1 MKVELII
8 LLFLGRATSN
18 RIRCTITLHVT
29 RLMRLVLNMIGN
41 AKIMKK
47 LFPNFLKILQSTSAC
62 IFHKLSLRI
71 LNHSDALKISRNL
84 GDKPLCSFLVRI

>member
-1 MKVELII
+1 MYYYTP
-8 LLFLGRATSN
+8 RDTSDE
-18 RIRCTITLHVT
+18 TSAKYD
-29 RLMRLVLNMIGN
+29 IGN

>member
-1 MKVELII
+1 MYYYTP
-8 LLFLGRATSN
+8 RDTSDE
-18 RIRCTITLHVT
+18 TSVKYD
-29 RLMRLVLNMIGN
+29 IGN

-71 LNHSDALKISRNL
+71 LNHSAALKISRNL

>member
-8 LLFLGRATSN
+8 LPFLGRATSN
-18 RIRCTITLHVT
+18 RIRCTTTLHASDET
-29 RLMRLVLNMIGN
+29 SAKYDIGN